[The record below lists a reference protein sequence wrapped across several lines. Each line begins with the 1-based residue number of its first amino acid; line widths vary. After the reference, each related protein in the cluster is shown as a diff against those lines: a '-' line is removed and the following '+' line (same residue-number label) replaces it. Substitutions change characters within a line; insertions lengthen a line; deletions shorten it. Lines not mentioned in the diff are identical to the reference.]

1 MSQEQPCPQ
10 TFVEMVLALLEDR
23 FPWLASAEEE
33 RVSGAD
39 TIDELSRLHQTLIRQ
54 RSDIHCNNVQRDE

>member
-10 TFVEMVLALLEDR
+10 MCVEMVLILLEDR

-33 RVSGAD
+33 QVSGAD
-39 TIDELSRLHQTLIRQ
+39 TIDELSDLHQTLIQR
-54 RSDIHCNNVQRDE
+54 RSDTRSNKTDRNE